1 MLDSY
6 RQHPG
11 QALTVSLEVGVTW
24 ATAVR
29 AWNNGW
35 PRKYLWPIMK
45 VLKGEGMLIEGLIA
59 EDEAANHELEAA
71 KVQAAAWRAEAR
83 KEARSE
89 LAQASAI
96 VEEKIK
102 GAEMLAK
109 RRLDELLAKANVGIL
124 EAKVDRMKMVRDA
137 RRSAGALLDFV
148 AELYRDYK
156 ELRQRIM
163 DHLELLEPK
172 EIIAFMTLLSR
183 MTKDAIECAQ
193 MAMALEDRE
202 YGRPDVIVAHTQ
214 LALPEALAEIDEA
227 KSLAD
232 LIRQGEQPLL
242 EGQSMVLDAGEL

>member
-1 MLDSY
+1 MV
-6 RQHPG
+6 
-11 QALTVSLEVGVTW
+11 AETEVE
-24 ATAVR
+24 AT
-29 AWNNGW
+29 
-35 PRKYLWPIMK
+35 
-45 VLKGEGMLIEGLIA
+45 
-59 EDEAANHELEAA
+59 LEAA
-71 KVQAAAWRAEAR
+71 RLQASAWRETARAEAR
-83 KEARSE
+83 KELVA
-89 LAQASAI
+89 ASRI

-102 GAEMLAK
+102 GADRLAK
-109 RRLDELLAKANVGIL
+109 LRLDELLAKANIGIL
-124 EAKVDRMKMVRDA
+124 ESKVDRMKMVKDA
-137 RRSAGALLDFV
+137 RRSASALLDFV

-156 ELRQRIM
+156 ELRQKIM
-163 DHLELLEPK
+163 DHLDLLEPK

-242 EGQSMVLDAGEL
+242 EGATMVLDADGP